1 MTAPRTLHAI
11 VPEGLDD
18 PARASGGNAY
28 DRRVLDGLRAAGWSV
43 HEHAVPGSWPR
54 PDTAALEALAA
65 VAAALPAGSLL
76 LVDGLVASAAPDVLV
91 PVAGR
96 VRLVVLVHMPLGD
109 REREVLAAARAV
121 LTTSRWTRCLLLERH
136 RLRPERVHVAEP
148 GVDPA
153 GLAPGTESGGGMLC
167 VAAVTRAKGHDV
179 LLSALAQVPELPWR
193 CTLVGSLAHDPTY
206 VARLR
211 HQVLRD
217 GLLDR
222 VAFGGT
228 LAGDRLDAA
237 YAAADVL
244 VLPTRVESYG
254 MVVTEALARGLPV
267 VATTVGG
274 VPEALGRLPDGRR
287 PGLLV
292 PADDPGSLGVALRL
306 WLSDESLRSRL
317 RRAARDRRALLGGWS
332 ATTGQVARVL
342 GEVAA

>member
-1 MTAPRTLHAI
+1 M
-11 VPEGLDD
+11 
-18 PARASGGNAY
+18 
-28 DRRVLDGLRAAGWSV
+28 
-43 HEHAVPGSWPR
+43 
-54 PDTAALEALAA
+54 
-65 VAAALPAGSLL
+65 
-76 LVDGLVASAAPDVLV
+76 
-91 PVAGR
+91 
-96 VRLVVLVHMPLGD
+96 
-109 REREVLAAARAV
+109 LAAARAV

-136 RLRPERVHVAEP
+136 GLRPERVHVAEP

-222 VAFGGT
+222 VAFGGP
-228 LAGDRLDAA
+228 LGGDRLAAA

-292 PADDPGSLGVALRL
+292 PADDPGTLGVALRL

-317 RRAARDRRALLGGWS
+317 RRAARDRRALLAGWS

>member
-1 MTAPRTLHAI
+1 MTVPRTLHAV
-11 VPEGLDD
+11 VPDGLDD
-18 PARASGGNAY
+18 PALASGGNAY

-43 HEHAVPGSWPR
+43 REHAVPGSWPR
-54 PDTAALEALAA
+54 PDAAALEALAA
-65 VAAALPAGSLL
+65 VVEALPAGSVL

-121 LTTSRWTRCLLLERH
+121 LTTSRWTRWLLLERH

-228 LAGDRLDAA
+228 LAGDRLAAA

-254 MVVTEALARGLPV
+254 MVVTEARARGLPV

-274 VPEALGRLPDGRR
+274 VPAALGRLPDGRR

-317 RRAARDRRALLGGWS
+317 RRAARDRRALLAGWS